1 MGKYLTK
8 LQTENIGGGRHR
20 LTAPLIYQSDTLG
33 TIEVPAG
40 FETDYASVP
49 RLPFVY
55 LLFGGIGDE
64 EAVLHDYLYTPPHR
78 THNDC
83 GRVVSR
89 CEADRMFRGAR
100 YASAYRAM
108 ATYES
113 VNPLTVLGN
122 CWAYIGAWCMWAG
135 VRCFGWRYWRD

>member
-1 MGKYLTK
+1 MGTYITK
-8 LQTENIGGGRHR
+8 LQTENLGGGRHR
-20 LTAPLIYQSDTLG
+20 LIAPLIYQSDTLG
-33 TIEVPAG
+33 TIEVPTG
-40 FETDYASVP
+40 FETDFASVP

-78 THNDC
+78 THSDC

-108 ATYES
+108 STYES

-122 CWAYIGAWCMWAG
+122 FWAYIGAWCMWLG
-135 VRCFGWRYWRD
+135 VRCFGWRHWKP

>member
-1 MGKYLTK
+1 MGTYLTK

-55 LLFGGIGDE
+55 LLFGGVGDE

-78 THNDC
+78 IHNGC
-83 GRVVSR
+83 GREVTR
-89 CEADRMFRGAR
+89 HEADRMFRGAR
-100 YASAYRAM
+100 YAASYCPLV
-108 ATYES
+108 TYES
-113 VNPLTVLGN
+113 VNPWNIVKN
-122 CWAYIGAWCMWAG
+122 MWAYIGAWCTWLG
-135 VRCFGWRYWRD
+135 VRCFGWRHWKS

>member
-1 MGKYLTK
+1 MGTYLTK
-8 LQTENIGGGRHR
+8 LQTENLGGGLHR

-33 TIEVPAG
+33 TIEVPTG

-78 THNDC
+78 IHGLC
-83 GRVVSR
+83 GREVTR
-89 CEADRMFRGAR
+89 AEADRMFRGAR

-122 CWAYIGAWCMWAG
+122 FWAYIGAWCMWAG
-135 VRCFGWRYWRD
+135 VRCFGWRHWRD